1 MTEFEIPNPTSKPLP
16 PPQPKTGLGFRIQ
29 DLWGVGVS
37 VVGFRVETSL
47 LDQAATHQRAADGGL
62 LLWILGDNASASIV

>member
-1 MTEFEIPNPTSKPLP
+1 M
-16 PPQPKTGLGFRIQ
+16 
-29 DLWGVGVS
+29 GVS